1 MTEFAFELADVT
13 YRYRE
18 VPALDKIS
26 LQIPVG
32 RRVALLGA
40 NGCGKSTL
48 LRVLDGLYFPESG
61 VVTHRGGPMT
71 EQEFLHDEFALAFR
85 RNVGL
90 VFQNPDVQ
98 LFCPTVFDEI
108 AFGPLQLGLA
118 KEHVRGAVDKALD
131 VFEIRHLKDR
141 APHHLSGG
149 EKKRV
154 AIASVLVMDPT
165 VLLLDEPTA
174 ALDPRSQARIV
185 EYLQKWHG
193 HGRTTVVA
201 THDLHLL
208 PEIAD
213 ECVVLE
219 RGRVIGIGAP
229 AQILRDDELLLRAN
243 LVHPGYARR

>member
-1 MTEFAFELADVT
+1 MNEVAFELDRVT
-13 YRYRE
+13 YRYRA
-18 VPALDKIS
+18 VAALDEVTLS
-26 LQIPVG
+26 IPAG
-32 RRVALLGA
+32 RRLALLGA

-48 LRVLDGLYFPESG
+48 LRVLDGLYFPASG
-61 VVTHRGGPMT
+61 VITHRGAPMG

-90 VFQNPDVQ
+90 LFQNPDVQ

-108 AFGPLQLGLA
+108 AFGPLQLGLS
-118 KEHVRGAVDKALD
+118 KEQVRAAVEKALD
-131 VFEIRHLKDR
+131 VFEVRHLKDR

-154 AIASVLVMDPT
+154 AIAAVLVMDPT
-165 VLLLDEPTA
+165 VLLLDEPTS

-185 EYLQKWHG
+185 EYLQRWHG

-208 PEIAD
+208 SELAD
-213 ECVVLE
+213 DCVVLE
-219 RGRVIGIGAP
+219 RGRVLASGSP
-229 AQILRDDELLLRAN
+229 REILDNEELLLRAN
-243 LVHPGYARR
+243 LIHPRYVRQ